1 MQKVLGQDIK
11 DLDERK
17 QFLLDNADEVV
28 EMDYSKAFDSDE
40 LAKKKTE
47 LAEKSIKINDLNEA
61 IKDYKEME
69 EKKCYISL
77 PITGRD
83 IEKVKKDIERIKIQL
98 IHNGYSPV
106 SPFDREVDFNATHE
120 QHMRE
125 DFKLLL
131 DCDAIYMADEWTNS
145 KGCKAEFDCALACGI
160 KPIFSLYSILQW

>member
-1 MQKVLGQDIK
+1 MVAQQILVLSVVVRVRLLQLTKKRIM
-11 DLDERK
+11 ER
-17 QFLLDNADEVV
+17 
-28 EMDYSKAFDSDE
+28 
-40 LAKKKTE
+40 
-47 LAEKSIKINDLNEA
+47 
-61 IKDYKEME
+61 
-69 EKKCYISL
+69 KKCYISI

-83 IEKVKKDIERIKIQL
+83 IDEVKREIDSLKHVLRNNEYIPI
-98 IHNGYSPV
+98 